1 MCGFYNIQ
9 AFDEPPGSQIC
20 PELQSSRS
28 KKSPISRKLTQL
40 GIKKKKRRS
49 LKQDLKGSIALS
61 FLSFF
66 LFLIF
71 HYFPFS
77 ITHSFNSF
85 GLLLSVSERDIHV
98 PETQKPHPLTV
109 QTFFLVRSSLSEK
122 SRLKGRV
129 AFKGEQLNE
138 LVSGRK
144 LIELLIKGLI

>member
-1 MCGFYNIQ
+1 MCAFYNIQ

-40 GIKKKKRRS
+40 GIKKKKKKKPETRF
-49 LKQDLKGSIALS
+49 KGISLS

-77 ITHSFNSF
+77 ITHSFSSF